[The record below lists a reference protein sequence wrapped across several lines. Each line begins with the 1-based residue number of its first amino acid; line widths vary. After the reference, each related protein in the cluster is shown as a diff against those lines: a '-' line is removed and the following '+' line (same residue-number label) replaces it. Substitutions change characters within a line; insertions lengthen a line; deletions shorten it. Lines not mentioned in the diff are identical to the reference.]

1 MVNVILAAIKNGG
14 IGFKNKLP
22 WHYPE
27 ELKLF
32 KNITINSIL
41 ICGRNTFENLPTL
54 QNRELYVVGQNHQFK
69 TIEEAIN
76 TAKQTDKNIFV
87 IGGGQIYDYVF
98 RKKLVSKI
106 YISIIKNNYNC
117 DTFFNMKY
125 LEEFT
130 TINHIDYNDF
140 IHYELEFNPSQHNER
155 EYLNLIQEVLDNGE
169 LRNTRNGNT
178 LSLFGKNM
186 KFDLR
191 YGFPLLTTKKMFLK
205 GIIEELLFFI
215 RGETDST
222 ILEEKGVNIWKGN
235 TSKEF
240 IQKLNLPYDK
250 GIMGPMYGY
259 QWRYFNKNYLID
271 ENGKPIKYH
280 SSNHIDQLK
289 NAINTI
295 QNDPTSRRIIMTD
308 FNPLQ
313 ANEGVLYPCHS
324 IIIQFYVQNEYL
336 DMYCYNRSQ
345 DTFLGT
351 PFNITSSAIFL
362 MIIAKITKL
371 TPRYLNMGLGDCH
384 IYKQHIDAVKE
395 QLSRIPYK
403 FPQLTFKN
411 IETIEDAENLTFSDF
426 QLIDYKY
433 HLPIKVE
440 MIA

>member
-1 MVNVILAAIKNGG
+1 MVNVILATIKNGG

-22 WHYPE
+22 WHYPQ

-130 TINHIDYNDF
+130 TINYIDYNDF
-140 IHYELEFNPSQHNER
+140 IHYELEFNPSQHGER

-186 KFDLR
+186 KFDLQ

-222 ILEEKGVNIWKGN
+222 ILEEKGINIWKGN

-289 NAINTI
+289 NVINTI

-351 PFNITSSAIFL
+351 PFNIASSALFL

-384 IYKQHIDAVKE
+384 IYEQHIDAVKE
-395 QLSRIPYK
+395 QISRIPYK

-411 IETIEDAENLTFSDF
+411 IETIEDAENLIFSDF
-426 QLIDYKY
+426 QLIDYKS